1 MEPVLIDRELPAHR
15 FQPPVS
21 GRIQAAG
28 YCMRIDNSNRT
39 GAGTGVRTERTRKTD
54 RAKALL
60 SRRAPDTLS
69 IMDIPPNELTPK
81 VREAIMT
88 LMAEVD
94 HLRQEIEEQRAR
106 VSNLERL
113 ADQDPLTPLVNRRAF
128 VRELSRIVS
137 FSERYGTPAS
147 LVFFGMNGLK
157 AINDTYGHAA
167 GDAALQRV
175 AVLLMDNI
183 RESDLVGRLGG
194 DEFGVLLAHADEA
207 AAMEKA
213 HQLIDTIEAQPLVW
227 EGAEIPVTLAYGSY
241 TFKGGEDANAT
252 IAAADKAMYARK
264 NASKEAVSG

>member
-1 MEPVLIDRELPAHR
+1 
-15 FQPPVS
+15 
-21 GRIQAAG
+21 
-28 YCMRIDNSNRT
+28 MRIDNSNRT

-147 LVFFGMNGLK
+147 LVFFDMNGLK

-175 AVLLMDNI
+175 AV
-183 RESDLVGRLGG
+183 VLGLEG
-194 DEFGVLLAHADEA
+194 DQRRVDWGNQPWARRVFSTSTDRIDEVRAGGMARADRR
-207 AAMEKA
+207 
-213 HQLIDTIEAQPLVW
+213 
-227 EGAEIPVTLAYGSY
+227 GSAK
-241 TFKGGEDANAT
+241 F
-252 IAAADKAMYARK
+252 ARTW
-264 NASKEAVSG
+264 G

>member
-1 MEPVLIDRELPAHR
+1 
-15 FQPPVS
+15 
-21 GRIQAAG
+21 
-28 YCMRIDNSNRT
+28 MRIDNSNRT

-147 LVFFGMNGLK
+147 LVFFDMNGLK

-175 AVLLMDNI
+175 AVVLMDNI

-213 HQLIDTIEAQPLVW
+213 HQLIETIEAQPLVW

-241 TFKGGEDANAT
+241 TFKGGEDANAA